1 MKTEC
6 CGNILTTECSSSLS
20 CLGAAGRRSVANRP
34 GGWETGPSLGMGPVS
49 PHSVNIQLPFE
60 VPRVLFSPGGWSIAS
75 SPGMD
80 GIDPSTQH
88 TPTTVTLT
96 MSPLT
101 LGPGIAEDA
110 GVSGWS
116 LAVWPLVSGRMA
128 GCASMSWFE
137 PDLPQVGTV
146 IVPTSGLSAAPG
158 DLGWGASVGYIQC
171 SPTSGPDPCPLVSP
185 PGFS

>member
-1 MKTEC
+1 M
-6 CGNILTTECSSSLS
+6 
-20 CLGAAGRRSVANRP
+20 GR
-34 GGWETGPSLGMGPVS
+34 VS

-110 GVSGWS
+110 GKMNLFRS
-116 LAVWPLVSGRMA
+116 LAVWPLVSGRV
-128 GCASMSWFE
+128 AS
-137 PDLPQVGTV
+137 
-146 IVPTSGLSAAPG
+146 
-158 DLGWGASVGYIQC
+158 GASVSIGLGQIYH
-171 SPTSGPDPCPLVSP
+171 GPRQ
-185 PGFS
+185 